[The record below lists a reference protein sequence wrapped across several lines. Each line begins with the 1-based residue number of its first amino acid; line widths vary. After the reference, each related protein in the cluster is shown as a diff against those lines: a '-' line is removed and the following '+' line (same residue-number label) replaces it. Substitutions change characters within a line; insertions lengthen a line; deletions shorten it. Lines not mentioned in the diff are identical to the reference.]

1 MVVSQDAWT
10 YFNFLVSIE
19 TCFET
24 EYVVNFDKSFLRDWD
39 EVILFCIWVK
49 CSANT
54 RSIWFIKSI
63 IASISLVSF
72 CHNNLSVHNSG
83 ILKYFTTN
91 MSWSVCDLKC
101 GYSFVWAIAVKNQN
115 FILVEFYLNE
125 YEVPFPICLDKFGL
139 KLILLGK
146 KLGIPACF
154 LGLFS

>member
-1 MVVSQDAWT
+1 MLWDRICGQFWQK
-10 YFNFLVSIE
+10 FLE
-19 TCFET
+19 R
-24 EYVVNFDKSFLRDWD
+24 LRRRYI
-39 EVILFCIWVK
+39 ILHLGKMLCK
-49 CSANT
+49 YT

-63 IASISLVSF
+63 IASISLASF
-72 CHNNLSVHNSG
+72 CHDDLSVHKSG

-91 MSWSVCDLKC
+91 MWWSVCDLKC
-101 GYSFVWAIAVKNQN
+101 GYSFVWAIVVKNQN

-125 YEVPFPICLDKFGL
+125 YEVLFPICLDKFGL